1 MKLKVRIGKP
11 STIKARLKKPT
22 KLRVRF
28 GNVKITSEGYTP
40 PTYEGATIVTPTKA
54 SQTLETDG
62 YFVKADIKV
71 NPIPN
76 EYIVPEGVKEITQNG
91 TYDVTDKKTAE
102 VNVPIP
108 EGYHDASGIGTVPSK
123 VLSGNEYVNAFGKQV
138 GTMPNNSRIVNTISY
153 DGVSEVI
160 IPEGYHPSGGYV
172 NIEFEDKTV
181 TPTKY
186 VQIVE
191 PGKRLTLG
199 RVTVQPIPGQYIVPL
214 GTKDITENGTHNV
227 NEFQNVNVQVEAEIP
242 EGYVELPTLTNEG
255 TSADLVAGKEL
266 IDSKGQVVSGVIPIK
281 TASNL
286 TASGATVTV
295 PAGLYEEQ
303 AAKSVATAT
312 QATPSISVSTAGK
325 ITAKATQSAGYVAS
339 GTKQATKQLT
349 TQAAKTVTPT
359 KSSQTAVAS
368 GRYTTGAVTVAPI
381 PDEYIIPSGTKAITE
396 NGTHDVTEFAEVN
409 VSVEGKEDVVL
420 QSKTVTP
427 TKSTQEVTADAN
439 YTALEKVTVNPIPN
453 EYIIPQG
460 SRELTVN
467 YDLYDVRELEA
478 VYVNV
483 PNEIPDGYHDASGIT
498 TDPSKVL
505 SGNEFVNQDGKQV
518 GTMPN
523 NSAMSTTLYYDGKE
537 QASIPEGYHPSGG
550 YVNIEFE
557 NRTVTPTK
565 STQTVKPGK
574 RMTLGTVTVNPI
586 PDSYIIPSG
595 ELPITANGTYDVT
608 EKASVTVN
616 VEGGGGG
623 GESELPEG
631 YKRCDYIL
639 FSGNQ
644 WVDTGIVGNQDTQI
658 NTCFTWENSTQRHLF
673 GCASSDNTK
682 SITSYMNGSWR
693 FGAKSTS
700 KSFGTKNSLLPYSVL
715 VNKTTIST
723 TNSATAISGVADF
736 ETVGTLL
743 LGGARDA
750 DGTEPSVGIYARVY
764 FFYMWQGEEQ
774 VRKLVPVT
782 DGNGVYRF
790 WDMVTKTFFDS
801 ITSNPLGG
809 GMI

>member
-1 MKLKVRIGKP
+1 MRLDAKLHKP
-11 STIKARLKKPT
+11 RGLNAEIKRLKS
-22 KLRVRF
+22 V
-28 GNVKITSEGYTP
+28 NVSLGGVTVTSEGYTP

-62 YFVKADIKV
+62 CFVKADIKV
-71 NPIPN
+71 NPIPD
-76 EYIVPEGVKEITQNG
+76 EYV
-91 TYDVTDKKTAE
+91 
-102 VNVPIP
+102 IP
-108 EGYHDASGIGTVPSK
+108 EGTKRIETNGEHDVKAFEK
-123 VLSGNEYVNAFGKQV
+123 VDVDV
-138 GTMPNNSRIVNTISY
+138 
-153 DGVSEVI
+153 D
-160 IPEGYHPSGGYV
+160 IPDGYV
-172 NIEFEDKTV
+172 K
-181 TPTKY
+181 
-186 VQIVE
+186 
-191 PGKRLTLG
+191 
-199 RVTVQPIPGQYIVPL
+199 
-214 GTKDITENGTHNV
+214 
-227 NEFQNVNVQVEAEIP
+227 
-242 EGYVELPTLTNEG
+242 LPQLSNEG

-266 IDSKGQVVSGVIPIK
+266 IDSNGNIVEGLIPTRSSSDI
-281 TASNL
+281 SV
-286 TASGATVTV
+286 SGATVTV
-295 PAGLYEEQ
+295 PPGLYDEQ
-303 AAKSVATAT
+303 ATKSVATAT

-396 NGTHDVTEFAEVN
+396 NGTHDVTEFTEVN
-409 VSVEGKEDVVL
+409 VSVEGKEEVVL

-483 PNEIPDGYHDASGIT
+483 PEEIPEGYYDASGIT
-498 TDPSKVL
+498 TPTSDVRK
-505 SGNEFVNQDGKQV
+505 GKEFINKDGRKV
-518 GTMPN
+518 GTMTEYSNEEIDHILNVNGYPQNMDNIYYPIPN
-523 NSAMSTTLYYDGKE
+523 
-537 QASIPEGYHPSGG
+537 GYHYYSG
-550 YVNIEFE
+550 YVSIDPESK
-557 NRTVTPTK
+557 TATPTK
-565 STQTVKPGK
+565 SAQNITPTDGK
-574 RMTLGTVTVNPI
+574 VLYKVTVNPI
-586 PDSYIIPSG
+586 PDEYIIPSG
-595 ELPITANGTYDVT
+595 ELPITENGTYDVT

-616 VEGGGGG
+616 VEGGGGGG

-639 FSGNQ
+639 FSGTQ

-790 WDMVTKTFFDS
+790 WDMITKTFFDS